1 VARFARIGDH
11 GGVWMALCLGA
22 AAANPVGRRRWLRA
36 VGVIAGSYVI
46 NQTLKILVRRPRPD
60 LPDAGQLSK
69 MVTQLSFPS
78 AHATTSLCGARV
90 LSDAGMPAAPLY
102 ALAGGLVVSRL
113 YLGVHWPSDVLAGA
127 ALGDVIGRAAT
138 R

>member
-1 VARFARIGDH
+1 MVLG
-11 GGVWMALCLGA
+11 LGA
-22 AAANPVGRRRWLRA
+22 AAADASRRGRWLRA
-36 VGVIAGSYVI
+36 VGVIAGSYVV
-46 NQTLKILVRRPRPD
+46 NQILKILVRRPRPD

-90 LSDAGMPAAPLY
+90 LSDAGMPAVPLY
-102 ALAGGLVVSRL
+102 AVAAGLVASRL

-127 ALGDVIGRAAT
+127 ALGDAIGRATT